1 MSILQFLRVIWVR
14 KWLVLL
20 VTVVTA
26 GIGLNIFLRQPK
38 QYVASASLVIDVRPD
53 PLLGGLASPAS
64 LATEIEILKSDK
76 VATRVVKSLGLENS
90 PIYVQQ
96 WRDAT
101 SARIP
106 LEQYYADGL
115 QRGLTVEPVRLSNVI
130 SITYVSRDPAFA
142 AAAANGFAQ
151 AAIDTAIEMRVEPAR
166 QSATWFQEQTKL
178 LRANLEQA
186 QARLSKYQQANG
198 IVVSDERLD
207 LENARLIA
215 LTTQLATA
223 QAENVEAAGRQR
235 NTGNE
240 MSPDVQQSGAVQS
253 LKSQLGAAETKL
265 SEISSI
271 VGANHPQRLQLEAQI
286 GEIKQQLAAEVRRVS
301 GTTTVV
307 SRTSSQKVGELRAMI
322 EAQKKQLLSMR
333 SERDQISVFV
343 RDVETAQRAY
353 DAVSQREGQL
363 SMESQTNQSMLR
375 LLSKAVEPSEPSQK
389 KVMMGVLGSIFGGV
403 LLGAGLAIAW
413 ELLDRRVRG
422 PEDLQILDG
431 VPVIGVL
438 RPANSRQPVFR
449 RLAAPS
455 LALSRSI
462 LNTEGLP

>member
-1 MSILQFLRVIWVR
+1 MSILQFVRVIWVR

-20 VTVVTA
+20 VTIIVAAV
-26 GIGLNIFLRQPK
+26 GLNIFLRQPK
-38 QYVASASLVIDVRPD
+38 QYVANASLVVDVRPD

-64 LATEIEILKSDK
+64 MATEIEILKSDK
-76 VATRVVKSLGLENS
+76 VATRVVKVLRLENS

-96 WRDAT
+96 WREAT
-101 SARIP
+101 GAKIP

-142 AAAANGFAQ
+142 AAAANAFVQ

-166 QSATWFQEQTKL
+166 QSATWFQDQTKM
-178 LRANLEQA
+178 LRSNLEQA
-186 QARLSKYQQANG
+186 QSRLSKYQQQNG

-215 LTTQLATA
+215 LTAQLATA
-223 QAENVEAAGRQR
+223 QAENVDAAGRQR
-235 NTGNE
+235 NTGDA
-240 MSPDVQQSGAVQS
+240 SPEVALSGAVQA
-253 LKSQLGAAETKL
+253 LKSQLGTAETKL

-286 GEIKQQLAAEVRRVS
+286 AEIKQQLAAEIRRVS
-301 GTTTVV
+301 STTSVV

-322 EAQKKQLLSMR
+322 ETQKKQLLSMR

-343 RDVETAQRAY
+343 RDVETAQKAY

-363 SMESQTNQSMLR
+363 SMESQTNQSTLR
-375 LLSKAVEPSEPSQK
+375 MLSKAVEPSEPSQK
-389 KVMMGVLGSIFGGV
+389 KVLMGVLGSIFGGV
-403 LLGAGLAIAW
+403 MLGSVLALAW

-438 RPANSRQPVFR
+438 RPNDSRQPVFR

-455 LALSRSI
+455 FAMSRAALP
-462 LNTEGLP
+462 NPEGLP

>member
-166 QSATWFQEQTKL
+166 QSATWFQEQTRL

-413 ELLDRRVRG
+413 
-422 PEDLQILDG
+422 
-431 VPVIGVL
+431 
-438 RPANSRQPVFR
+438 
-449 RLAAPS
+449 
-455 LALSRSI
+455 
-462 LNTEGLP
+462 

>member
-166 QSATWFQEQTKL
+166 QSATWFQEQTRL

>member
-1 MSILQFLRVIWVR
+1 M
-14 KWLVLL
+14 
-20 VTVVTA
+20 
-26 GIGLNIFLRQPK
+26 
-38 QYVASASLVIDVRPD
+38 
-53 PLLGGLASPAS
+53 GGLASPAS

-166 QSATWFQEQTKL
+166 QSATWFQEQTRL

-462 LNTEGLP
+462 LPNTEGLP

>member
-1 MSILQFLRVIWVR
+1 MS
-14 KWLVLL
+14 
-20 VTVVTA
+20 
-26 GIGLNIFLRQPK
+26 
-38 QYVASASLVIDVRPD
+38 ASAAST
-53 PLLGGLASPAS
+53 LASIAGT
-64 LATEIEILKSDK
+64 L
-76 VATRVVKSLGLENS
+76 
-90 PIYVQQ
+90 
-96 WRDAT
+96 
-101 SARIP
+101 SA
-106 LEQYYADGL
+106 G
-115 QRGLTVEPVRLSNVI
+115 
-130 SITYVSRDPAFA
+130 
-142 AAAANGFAQ
+142 
-151 AAIDTAIEMRVEPAR
+151 
-166 QSATWFQEQTKL
+166 TK
-178 LRANLEQA
+178 APT
-186 QARLSKYQQANG
+186 
-198 IVVSDERLD
+198 D
-207 LENARLIA
+207 
-215 LTTQLATA
+215 
-223 QAENVEAAGRQR
+223 
-235 NTGNE
+235 
-240 MSPDVQQSGAVQS
+240 
-253 LKSQLGAAETKL
+253 
-265 SEISSI
+265 
-271 VGANHPQRLQLEAQI
+271 
-286 GEIKQQLAAEVRRVS
+286 
-301 GTTTVV
+301 
-307 SRTSSQKVGELRAMI
+307 
-322 EAQKKQLLSMR
+322 QLLSMR